1 MRNRRYIGGVGGGSS
16 FFKQSN
22 NPGDYTTEDIVVKR
36 GHVIPKGTYIGVG
49 AVNEDFIKLLP
60 DNLKRS
66 AQTILYDLRV
76 GGSTNWYEHNKDKF
90 NSFGSRFR
98 EQDRGPATLHA
109 EIGCVLG
116 LVRTATSGADVYVC
130 RINKKGEFRYS
141 KPCAMCHQVLKH
153 VGVKRVYY
161 TTNEDVIEMYKL

>member
-1 MRNRRYIGGVGGGSS
+1 MCDKIQFKSRTSILGRVIHRSKKVKRYFELARNMAHNSPYGKLRHGALLVRGGSVMNTS
-16 FFKQSN
+16 F
-22 NPGDYTTEDIVVKR
+22 
-36 GHVIPKGTYIGVG
+36 
-49 AVNEDFIKLLP
+49 
-60 DNLKRS
+60 
-66 AQTILYDLRV
+66 
-76 GGSTNWYEHNKDKF
+76 NKDKF

-116 LVRTATSGADVYVC
+116 QSRSTTSGADVYVC

-141 KPCAMCHQVLKH
+141 KPCAMCHQALRH

-161 TTNEDVIEMYKL
+161 TTNEGTIEMYKL